1 MPQWPHPAQIVA
13 APPSAVIAS
22 LTHRTFVVVASL
34 PRRPSVIPPLRA
46 ALSRSPRHPSPLEPI
61 PPPVHRRTPHH
72 SDQCRRRTP
81 SSAHRPDRHSPSPHT
96 LVLGQMGTTAVAVAL
111 IPPRPTRG
119 PRHSQPCP
127 RGKTAMLTLGTFFD
141 QFCTPSIF
149 LYHIVFIVPR
159 ISNAYPCHFL
169 CPM

>member
-127 RGKTAMLTLGTFFD
+127 RDPATKQWLEVAGELACHSSVMRLKLLGPSVLESGK
-141 QFCTPSIF
+141 
-149 LYHIVFIVPR
+149 
-159 ISNAYPCHFL
+159 
-169 CPM
+169 